1 MNRTLIESA
10 RSMIAHAGLHN
21 MFWAEAISTA
31 AFVRNRVPTR
41 AIKDG
46 RTPYELCYGRRPNVN
61 YFKVFGCI
69 AYAHI
74 KDDKRRK
81 LVAKV
86 EKMRFVRYSLKSK
99 GYRLYDESKRKV
111 IVRRD
116 VEFNENDFGMTQEV
130 KIRDQEIESTSPK
143 DMKIEASGDQDKCS
157 EEDQVDGPRRTER
170 VRRPP
175 IRYGYDEYANN
186 ANISPEI
193 C

>member
-10 RSMIAHAGLHN
+10 RSMIAHAGLPN
-21 MFWAEAISTA
+21 IFWAESISTA
-31 AFVRNRVPTR
+31 AYVRNRVPTR

-46 RTPYELCYGRRPNVN
+46 RTPYELWYGRKPNVN
-61 YFKVFGCI
+61 YFKVFGCV

-81 LVAKV
+81 LDAKV
-86 EKMRFVRYSLKSK
+86 EKMRFVGYSLKSK

-111 IVRRD
+111 SVRRD

-130 KIRDQEIESTSPK
+130 KIRGQEFESTSPK

-157 EEDQVDGPRRTER
+157 EEDQVDGQRRTER

-175 IRYGYDEYANN
+175 IRYGYDEYADN
-186 ANISPEI
+186 ANTSPES